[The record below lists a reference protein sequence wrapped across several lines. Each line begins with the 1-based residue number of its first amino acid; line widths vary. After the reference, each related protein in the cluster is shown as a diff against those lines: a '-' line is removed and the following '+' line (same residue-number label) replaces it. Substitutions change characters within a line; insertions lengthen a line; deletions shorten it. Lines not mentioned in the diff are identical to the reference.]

1 MDCVLQIPELL
12 RLIFAHLSSS
22 YQLRC
27 ALVCKG
33 WSEIALDVLWCKL
46 DDPLPLFRLL
56 APWNRSSLI
65 LEYERP
71 IRADDWRVF
80 DRYAS
85 RVRTLQL
92 DYLSSW
98 RVHDEVY
105 SEVAQ
110 KRPHLILLPN
120 LKSLKI
126 IPESRWNLVHSLL
139 FFGHNVRELEFR
151 WVPNLTALTPEY
163 ISDFFGECAA
173 RMPKLRKFA
182 LYGFQVGYIARLQT
196 DVVKLLPAMMDLET
210 FSCSLYFATSA
221 TFVALSQ
228 LLSLRAIT
236 FDYPSKCGIGKAVD
250 IIDFRP
256 TFMNDSFPAL
266 VDLSF
271 SATFEDAARFLEM
284 DFAPELKKL
293 FIHSPTLESASQL
306 RLLLSRLLESRN
318 GLVQLCLSS
327 VSSVS
332 GDSSRDEGDWEIDRV
347 TYETLVPLIG
357 FPTLVDFQISYHRP
371 FQLNDAEL
379 GMLVENWHDL
389 RVFHFGSDPFLQ
401 EKPVLTLAILPT
413 IAKCCPKL
421 QELSLY
427 VDTHVDDPYLRITDP
442 VYPSRF
448 PSIRRIEFGTSP
460 LAEKDIAGFCLYLSD
475 LLPGTCN
482 VETLCGVSWLL
493 EDELVPAGFGIEPE
507 VVPRWKQVSSA
518 LRMLITAR
526 EQERLR
532 TRDLEREAKDLS
544 MRVAML
550 EEQRRLG
557 LTAIAERKGSAS
569 ASVCVHQ

>member
-1 MDCVLQIPELL
+1 M
-12 RLIFAHLSSS
+12 RLTRVRLEQGNDF
-22 YQLRC
+22 LRC

-33 WSEIALDVLWCKL
+33 WSEVALDVLWGKL
-46 DDPLPLFRLL
+46 DNPLPLLRLL
-56 APWNRSSLI
+56 APWNRSSRA

-71 IRADDWRVF
+71 IRADDWKVF

-85 RVRTLQL
+85 HVRTLQL

-110 KRPHLILLPN
+110 KRPHLTLLPN
-120 LKSLKI
+120 LKSLRI
-126 IPESRWNLVHSLL
+126 IPETRWNLVHSLL
-139 FFGHNVRELEFR
+139 FFGRNVRDLEFR
-151 WVPNLTALTPEY
+151 WLPKLTALTPEY

-173 RMPKLRKFA
+173 RMPKLRKLA
-182 LYGFQVGYIARLQT
+182 LYGFEIDYIAQLQT
-196 DVVKLLPAMMDLET
+196 DVVKLLPAILDLET

-228 LLSLRAIT
+228 LPSLRAIT
-236 FDYPSKCGIGKAVD
+236 FDYPTKCGIGKSVD
-250 IIDFRP
+250 IIDFCP
-256 TFMNDSFPAL
+256 TLMNDSFPAL

-271 SATFEDAARFLEM
+271 SATFEDASRFLEM
-284 DFAPELKKL
+284 DFAPKLKKL

-306 RLLLSRLLESRN
+306 RLLLSRLSESRK

-327 VSSVS
+327 VSPVS
-332 GDSSRDEGDWEIDRV
+332 GDSSKDEGNREIDRV
-347 TYETLVPLIG
+347 TYETLVPLTD

-371 FQLNDAEL
+371 FQLDDSEL
-379 GMLVENWHDL
+379 EMLIESWHDL
-389 RVFHFGSDPFLQ
+389 KVFHFGSDPFLQ
-401 EKPVLTLAILPT
+401 EKPMLTPAILPT

-427 VDTHVDDPYLRITDP
+427 IDTHVDDPYLPITDP

-448 PSIRRIEFGTSP
+448 PSLRRIEFGTSP
-460 LAEKDIAGFCLYLSD
+460 LAEKDTAGFCLYLSD

-493 EDELVPAGFGIEPE
+493 EDEMVHAGFGIEPE

-532 TRDLEREAKDLS
+532 TRDLEKEAKDLS

-557 LTAIAERKGSAS
+557 LSAISERKGS